1 MIFLNFFHYTDARE
15 PYVYVQTFPA
25 VNDVMNPIYK
35 LVARNPGNYQ
45 MSGHILLESYHPL
58 PWLLG
63 DFPNIGY
70 YDDSSTPPK
79 MDADFL
85 MVDASRAPDVESEL
99 HEPYYTEVLTLRD
112 AQAPSKVYFNARKFA
127 GIFPG
132 RTPEFVPDT
141 DTAPANNA
149 APSAQSMP

>member
-1 MIFLNFFHYTDARE
+1 VYGSFCFMTFLNFYHYTDAHE

-25 VNDVMNPIYK
+25 VNDVINPIYT
-35 LVARNPGNYQ
+35 LVGRNPGNYQ
-45 MSGHILLESYHPL
+45 MSGHILMDSYHPL

-70 YDDSSTPPK
+70 YDDNTTPQK

-85 MVDASRAPDVESEL
+85 MIDESRSEDVESQL
-99 HEPYYTEVLTLRD
+99 REPYYTEVLTLRD
-112 AQAPSKVYFNARKFA
+112 AQAPSKVYFNAKKFA

-132 RTPEFVPDT
+132 RTPEFEPDPNASPSP
-141 DTAPANNA
+141 AP
-149 APSAQSMP
+149 